1 MVFWLLLSFVVD
13 NVLQVDAQGLIQVVE
28 ELLVEDEGNT

>member
-13 NVLQVDAQGLIQVVE
+13 NVLQVDAQGLIQFVE
-28 ELLVEDEGNT
+28 EIMVEDEGNT